1 MRTIGAWFLLLMAG
15 VASGSESIL
24 IKPGDC
30 ESGIHLVA
38 QRAPL
43 SDVLKRLA
51 DVLGFQLQLGDS
63 SDSVID
69 TDISR
74 QPPELIANLSPLDNL
89 VVAQESNPDCPGK
102 YRVVKV
108 WVLPK
113 GGQVSPRAATAS
125 LLPRPLTEAEKK
137 LAREGEAM
145 YRRAH
150 GMPPTDEDG
159 GTNQ

>member
-74 QPPELIANLSPLDNL
+74 QRRRPRTESHSWFPPS
-89 VVAQESNPDCPGK
+89 
-102 YRVVKV
+102 R
-108 WVLPK
+108 
-113 GGQVSPRAATAS
+113 PR
-125 LLPRPLTEAEKK
+125 
-137 LAREGEAM
+137 
-145 YRRAH
+145 RRR
-150 GMPPTDEDG
+150 
-159 GTNQ
+159 